1 MALNADYRGVEFT
14 SHPVAPEP
22 VLDVDRQLLGSAVMN
37 LLNNAFKFTRV
48 GGQVALRTFQHG
60 DRFRIEV
67 EDECGGIPDTREI
80 CFGPLR
86 NVAAPIARASAWVSR
101 SPGKLPR
108 HTAVRSSS
116 GMFRV
121 TAASSRWTFPSR
133 RRRAPHPCRWPIS
146 GGRSGYPLLLLR

>member
-14 SHPVAPEP
+14 AHPVAPEP

-67 EDECGGIPDTREI
+67 EDECGGIPEHQGDLFRPFTECR
-80 CFGPLR
+80 GSDRSGLGLGLS
-86 NVAAPIARASAWVSR
+86 IAR
-101 SPGKLPR
+101 K
-108 HTAVRSSS
+108 
-116 GMFRV
+116 
-121 TAASSRWTFPSR
+121 AAQ
-133 RRRAPHPCRWPIS
+133 AH
-146 GGRSGYPLLLLR
+146 GGL

>member
-14 SHPVAPEP
+14 AHPVAPEP

-67 EDECGGIPDTREI
+67 EDECGGIPEHQGDLFRPFTECR
-80 CFGPLR
+80 GSDRSGLGLGLS
-86 NVAAPIARASAWVSR
+86 IARKAAEDTAVSR
-101 SPGKLPR
+101 WAHPPCSAACYPHLREYVYGK
-108 HTAVRSSS
+108 
-116 GMFRV
+116 
-121 TAASSRWTFPSR
+121 
-133 RRRAPHPCRWPIS
+133 
-146 GGRSGYPLLLLR
+146 